1 MKQAEIEQQSTYPK
15 WRGYYVFILLFL
27 IFMFDYV
34 DRFAIISIFPFLK
47 NDWGLTDTQC
57 GLLVSAL
64 FWSMVVFVV
73 PIGAV
78 VDRWSRKNSVGLM
91 AIVWSLATAA
101 ASITRNFTQLI
112 TTRCVVGLGEAAYAP
127 AGLAFISAIF
137 KPGIRARM
145 AGIWYA
151 AVPLGQALGIVIGG
165 IIAVHLGWR
174 SVLGLVAIPGL
185 IIAILFFWVKDYK
198 TVELLKSVSKE
209 ETAAKVKMSKMDVVR
224 ELFRSKSLI
233 LNNFAVA
240 SSAFTTVAFTTWMP
254 TYFQRFE
261 GMSIERSGMMASVIM
276 LLAIVGAPL
285 GGFLTDQWMKKQSNA
300 RMLLPAITSAI
311 AAILLFTALQFHGGL
326 QFSFLLAFGLTVI
339 MFAAGGFSVTQ
350 DVVHPGLRSTSY
362 SINVIFQHLLGSAL
376 GPLVVGALS
385 DVYGLDKALTLVP
398 IVTFL
403 AAMLFFIGSFFY
415 KKDVDN
421 SEKIQIVFD
430 NR

>member
-1 MKQAEIEQQSTYPK
+1 MQQAEIEQQSQYPK

-34 DRFAIISIFPFLK
+34 DRMVIVSLFPFLK
-47 NDWGLTDTQC
+47 SDWGLTDAQC

-78 VDRWSRKNSVGLM
+78 VDRWSRKNTIGLM
-91 AIVWSLATAA
+91 AIIWGLATGAA
-101 ASITRNFTQLI
+101 TITRNFTQLI
-112 TTRCVVGLGEAAYAP
+112 ITRCVVGLGEAAYAP

-174 SVLGLVAIPGL
+174 NAFGIVAIPGL
-185 IIAILFFWVKDYK
+185 IVAILFFWVKDYK
-198 TVELLKSVSKE
+198 TVDLLKSASKE
-209 ETAAKVKMSKMDVVR
+209 ETAAKIKMSKLDVVR
-224 ELFRSKSLI
+224 ELFRSKSLV
-233 LNNFAVA
+233 LNNLAIA
-240 SSAFTTVAFTTWMP
+240 AAAFSGVAFTTWMP
-254 TYFQRFE
+254 AYFQRFE
-261 GMSIERSGMMASVIM
+261 GMSIERSGMMTSVIM
-276 LLAIVGAPL
+276 LLAIIGAPL
-285 GGFLTDQWMKKQSNA
+285 GGFLTDKWMKKQSNA
-300 RMLLPAITSAI
+300 RMLFPAISCAI
-311 AAILLFTALQFHGGL
+311 TAILIFTALQFHGTL
-326 QFSFLLAFGLTVI
+326 QFGFLMAFGLTII
-339 MFAAGGFSVTQ
+339 MYTAGGFSVTQ
-350 DVVHPGLRSTSY
+350 DVIHPGLRSTSY

-385 DVYGLDKALTLVP
+385 DVYGLDKALSIVP

-421 SEKIQIVFD
+421 TEKVQIVFE
-430 NR
+430 NK